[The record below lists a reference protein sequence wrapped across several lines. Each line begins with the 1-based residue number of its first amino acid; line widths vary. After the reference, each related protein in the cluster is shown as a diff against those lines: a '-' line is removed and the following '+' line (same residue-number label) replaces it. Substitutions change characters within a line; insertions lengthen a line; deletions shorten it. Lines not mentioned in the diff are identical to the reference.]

1 MSSQRSTPILSSALL
16 AVLFAGATAW
26 AAETPAAAPAPKKQ
40 PPPPPAV
47 AKNVK
52 FPAFAEKTLANGL
65 KVVVIESHEQPA
77 VSVRLLVPG
86 GKVFDPADKAGLAQ
100 ATASLLNQG
109 AAGLSAQEIAAKID
123 AVGGSLGASAS
134 QESAQATVQVTVDQL
149 GLGLQL
155 LADIVLR
162 PTFPVEELE
171 RWRRQAASNLQI
183 EQERASYLADAAMI
197 RLLYSGHPYG
207 LPGSGTPES
216 IGRLAQQD
224 LISFHRAHYTPN
236 RSILAVVGDVKPAD
250 AFAQVERFFGSW
262 AQGPPTAIPPFTPPP
277 SSKHTLVVIDKPD
290 AVQTEIR
297 IGLVTV
303 PFLDPNYFTALVYN
317 AVVGDSASSRL
328 FNEVRMKRG
337 LSYGAY
343 SFIGRS
349 SQPAI
354 FEAGTSTKTESTV
367 EALSVALDVLRG
379 LETTPVPA
387 EELTASKT
395 YLTGAFP
402 LQIETPDSI
411 ADQVLE
417 AMKFGLGKDY
427 LESYNTKIEAVT
439 ADQVQA
445 FAKRWVQADRTV
457 LVLVGKASAFS
468 AELEKK
474 FGPFKTL
481 SYKDVDLL
489 RADLQ
494 KPPAPP
500 APAQPG
506 S

>member
-1 MSSQRSTPILSSALL
+1 MSSQRSTPFLSSALL
-16 AVLFAGATAW
+16 AVLLAGATAW
-26 AAETPAAAPAPKKQ
+26 AAEVPAASAMPKKE
-40 PPPPPAV
+40 PPPPPAA
-47 AKNVK
+47 AKDVK

-109 AAGLSAQEIAAKID
+109 AAGLSAQQIAEKID
-123 AVGGSLGASAS
+123 AVGGSLAASAS

-155 LADIVLR
+155 LADIALR
-162 PTFPVEELE
+162 PSFPLEELE

-183 EQERASYLADAAMI
+183 EQESTSYLADAAMI

-216 IGRLAQQD
+216 LNRLTQQD
-224 LISFHRAHYTPN
+224 LVAFHRAHYTPN
-236 RSILAVVGDVKPAD
+236 RSILAVVGDVRPAD
-250 AFAQVERFFGSW
+250 AFAQVERFFGAW
-262 AQGPPTAIPPFTPPP
+262 AQGPPTAIPLFKPPT

-303 PFLDPNYFTALVYN
+303 PFLDPKYFTAVVYN
-317 AVVGDSASSRL
+317 AVVGNSASSRL

-367 EALSVALDVLRG
+367 EALSVSLDVLRG

-387 EELTASKT
+387 AELASSKA

-402 LQIETPDSI
+402 LEIETPDSI

-417 AMKFGLGKDY
+417 AMKFGLGKEF
-427 LESYNTKIEAVT
+427 LESYNSKIEAVT
-439 ADQVQA
+439 AEQVQA
-445 FAKRWVQADRTV
+445 FARRWVPADRTV
-457 LVLVGKASAFS
+457 LVLAGNAAAFS

-474 FGPFKTL
+474 FGPFKTI

-494 KPPAPP
+494 KVPAAP